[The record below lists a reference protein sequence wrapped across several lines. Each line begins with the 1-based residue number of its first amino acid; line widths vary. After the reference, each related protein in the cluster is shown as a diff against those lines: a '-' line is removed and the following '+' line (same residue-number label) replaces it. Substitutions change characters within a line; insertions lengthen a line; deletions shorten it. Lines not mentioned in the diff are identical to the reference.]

1 MMKYL
6 GGILGGMVLANVIV
20 VAEPSVYNNR
30 ASFMSPQQ
38 AISKNRKRLIT
49 LQNRLLQQNEQIDGL
64 KSIVEGL
71 SATLHGLQQQLADQN
86 RQAKNQDNGTLLQD
100 LGKMIDKIN
109 EQYVSKE
116 ELQLALNAKPSHAI
130 VNNDEI
136 EKAFQGKS
144 KIIQKISKNK
154 AQKPQKRYTSKK
166 PSGLYRKGVKAYMH
180 KEFNEAKKYFT
191 QTDEKGYKVAASNF
205 YLGEI
210 SYYSKQYEN
219 AVFYYK
225 KSAGLDD
232 TVSYIDT
239 LLLHAAISLEK
250 SGNKKQAKLFYENII
265 ENYKGKK
272 TAKIATKQL
281 KKL

>member
-1 MMKYL
+1 M
-6 GGILGGMVLANVIV
+6 IGGMVLANVVV
-20 VAEPSVYNNR
+20 VAEPSVYNNS

-38 AISKNRKRLIT
+38 AISKNRKRLIS
-49 LQNRLLQQNEQIDGL
+49 LQNKLLQQNEQIDGL

-71 SATLHGLQQQLADQN
+71 SATVHGLQQQLEDEN
-86 RQAKNQDNGTLLQD
+86 RQAKTQSNGTLLQD

-109 EQYVSKE
+109 AQYVSKE
-116 ELQLALNAKPSHAI
+116 ELKLALNAKPSSAI
-130 VNNDEI
+130 VDNDEI

-144 KIIQKISKNK
+144 KIIQKISRN
-154 AQKPQKRYTSKK
+154 KPQKPEKLQTSQK
-166 PSGLYRKGVKAYMH
+166 PSALYRAGVKAYMH
-180 KEFNEAKKYFT
+180 KQFDKAKKYFT

-210 SYYSKQYEN
+210 SYYSKQYDN

-250 SGNKKQAKLFYENII
+250 TGNKKQAKLFYENII

-272 TAKIATKQL
+272 TADIAIKQL